1 MVGQHRTSENPENC
15 NAVDILP
22 GSNLSQNC
30 CRMYVN
36 TSFHAVLIA
45 YVVTRL
51 YSGVDRNNAV
61 MLTII
66 EKPIP
71 FSSILW
77 FCTKLNKKLTGVRY
91 QWDVR
96 LSEVVCVGE
105 GGKRGRDVKGWRVNC
120 IIFKVLIIWRK
131 WFCRYDEKLTELP
144 DYLKGIFDFSENN
157 L

>member
-1 MVGQHRTSENPENC
+1 
-15 NAVDILP
+15 
-22 GSNLSQNC
+22 
-30 CRMYVN
+30 MYVN

-77 FCTKLNKKLTGVRY
+77 FCTKLNEKLTGISQVSM
-91 QWDVR
+91 R
-96 LSEVVCVGE
+96 LSEVR
-105 GGKRGRDVKGWRVNC
+105 GGLGGRRGREREGVGVDG
-120 IIFKVLIIWRK
+120 
-131 WFCRYDEKLTELP
+131 
-144 DYLKGIFDFSENN
+144 
-157 L
+157 